1 MKSLNL
7 CWAPPF
13 SSTPLSSQ
21 TAVKIKATLCY
32 FSCEEM
38 MNISLQ
44 TLIRGVNLHCGMFT
58 IIRGHITE
66 NTRNHK
72 VTVKEELSAPMV
84 TLGRGLYPMCVFI
97 SAVYHRRT
105 QEIVC
110 IYWAVIESG
119 LKIFKRNIFIG
130 MCCFVTKRRYCN
142 FCRSHQLYFWLSKV
156 MLMLWLL
163 NVMHLISFSFPVCNC
178 PFFCF
183 VLFYFSFD
191 FWSDTGSYWKDLKLL
206 IC

>member
-1 MKSLNL
+1 
-7 CWAPPF
+7 
-13 SSTPLSSQ
+13 
-21 TAVKIKATLCY
+21 
-32 FSCEEM
+32 

-72 VTVKEELSAPMV
+72 VTVKEELPAPMV

-110 IYWAVIESG
+110 IY
-119 LKIFKRNIFIG
+119 
-130 MCCFVTKRRYCN
+130 
-142 FCRSHQLYFWLSKV
+142 
-156 MLMLWLL
+156 
-163 NVMHLISFSFPVCNC
+163 
-178 PFFCF
+178 
-183 VLFYFSFD
+183 
-191 FWSDTGSYWKDLKLL
+191 
-206 IC
+206 